1 MLNTNQA
8 KKGNLI
14 PAIWTL
20 NIGTKFILQSSSQ
33 LFNLTLF
40 SLILS
45 PKKSSQPRRLNVST
59 KSIKRNKE

>member
-14 PAIWTL
+14 PVVWTL

-33 LFNLTLF
+33 LVNLTLF

-45 PKKSSQPRRLNVST
+45 PKKSSQARRPNVST
-59 KSIKRNKE
+59 KSIKRDKE